1 MPEGHLVQSCN
12 YWRSVRYY
20 FHDVPSLFTEELG
33 SMSAA
38 SLVQCLRRLEKS
50 PLTRGHLGSN
60 MPLAEF
66 GERPKPVD
74 RIVFD
79 EAAELDRGAD
89 HTGTPRNVVVM
100 L

>member
-1 MPEGHLVQSCN
+1 
-12 YWRSVRYY
+12 
-20 FHDVPSLFTEELG
+20 
-33 SMSAA
+33 
-38 SLVQCLRRLEKS
+38 
-50 PLTRGHLGSN
+50 

-66 GERPKPVD
+66 AERPKPVD